1 MRPLPEPVTS
11 RDSSTAPSGGVCS
24 RAGAVIL
31 AGLSAKKDLRLP
43 VFLEF
48 AFAIGAIVVA
58 ASLFTNAVEILGGR
72 LNLGQGAVGS
82 VLAAVGTALPETM
95 IPVVA
100 ILAAVF
106 AGRDPE
112 TAGEIGIGAIL
123 GAPFMLATLAMFVVG
138 ASALV
143 FRNRREHGAEIRCS
157 EVAAD
162 EFPWCKAPGKSVN
175 IDADTIGRDIAFFLI
190 FFAVAAGVGVVDL
203 LYPLKITLALLLVVA
218 YALYVRRTLH
228 SGAALEEVP
237 ERLTFWRRN
246 SPPPSWAVVGQGLIA
261 LTLIV
266 VGAQIFVDA
275 VEHAAGTAGLPAG
288 LVALVLAPLA
298 TELPEK
304 INSVIWVRDSKDT
317 LALGNITGAMVFQST
332 VPVTFGVLFTPWEL
346 EPLSLF
352 SVVLALV
359 SGGFVYVVLR
369 RRKTLQSW
377 QLMLGGLFY
386 LAFLVGAFIAVV

>member
-1 MRPLPEPVTS
+1 MPVY
-11 RDSSTAPSGGVCS
+11 
-24 RAGAVIL
+24 
-31 AGLSAKKDLRLP
+31 
-43 VFLEF
+43 LEF
-48 AFAIGAIVVA
+48 AIALGAIVVA
-58 ASLFTNAVEILGGR
+58 AWLFTNAVEILGGR

-138 ASALV
+138 ASALA
-143 FRNRREHGAEIRCS
+143 FRNRRESGAEIRCG

-175 IDADTIGRDIAFFLI
+175 IDADTIGRDIAFFLV
-190 FFAVAAGVGVVDL
+190 FFAVAAAVGVVEL
-203 LYPLKITLALLLVVA
+203 LYPLKIALALLLVVA

-228 SGAALEEVP
+228 SGEALEEVP
-237 ERLTFWRRN
+237 ERLTFWRR
-246 SPPPSWAVVGQGLIA
+246 SSVPPTWAVAGQA
-261 LTLIV
+261 LLALGLIV

-275 VEHAAGTAGLPAG
+275 VEHTAEVAGLPAG

-304 INSVIWVRDSKDT
+304 INSVIWVRDGKDT

-332 VPVTFGVLFTPWEL
+332 VPVTFGVLFTRWEL
-346 EPLSLF
+346 EPLNLF

-359 SGGFVYVVLR
+359 SGALIYVVLR
-369 RRKTLQSW
+369 RRKTIQSW

-386 LAFLVGAFIAVV
+386 LVFLAGAVFAVT

>member
-1 MRPLPEPVTS
+1 LFLGY
-11 RDSSTAPSGGVCS
+11 AIALGVI
-24 RAGAVIL
+24 VI
-31 AGLSAKKDLRLP
+31 
-43 VFLEF
+43 
-48 AFAIGAIVVA
+48 A
-58 ASLFTNAVEILGGR
+58 AALFTNAIEIIGGR
-72 LNLGQGAVGS
+72 LSLGQGAVGS

-138 ASALV
+138 ASALT
-143 FRNRREHGAEIRCS
+143 FRNRRAQGSEIRCR

-175 IDADTIGRDIAFFLI
+175 IDADTIARDIAFFLV
-190 FFAVAAGVGVVDL
+190 FFAVAAAVGVVEL
-203 LYPLKITLALLLVVA
+203 LYPLKVALALSLIVA

-237 ERLTFWRRN
+237 ERLTLWRR
-246 SPPPSWAVVGQGLIA
+246 SSAPPSWAVVSQA
-261 LTLIV
+261 LFALALIV

-275 VEHAAGTAGLPAG
+275 VEHTAEVARLPAG

-304 INSVIWVRDSKDT
+304 INSVIWVRDGKDT

-332 VPVTFGVLFTPWEL
+332 VPVTFGVLFTRWEL
-346 EPLSLF
+346 EPLNLF
-352 SVVLALV
+352 SAVLALV
-359 SGGFVYVVLR
+359 SGGIVYVVLR
-369 RRKTLQSW
+369 RRKAIRSW

-386 LAFLVGAFIAVV
+386 LVFLVGAAFAVL

>member
-1 MRPLPEPVTS
+1 VVA
-11 RDSSTAPSGGVCS
+11 TAGED
-24 RAGAVIL
+24 IL
-31 AGLSAKKDLRLP
+31 AGSPIRKDLLLP
-43 VFLEF
+43 VYLEF
-48 AFAIGAIVVA
+48 AVALGAIVVA
-58 ASLFTNAVEILGGR
+58 AAIFTNAIEILGGR
-72 LNLGQGAVGS
+72 LSLGQGAVGS

-138 ASALV
+138 ASALYY
-143 FRNRREHGAEIRCS
+143 RNRRVSGAEVRC
-157 EVAAD
+157 EGVAAD
-162 EFPWCKAPGKSVN
+162 DFPWCKAPGKSVN
-175 IDADTIGRDIAFFLI
+175 IDADTISRDLAFFLI
-190 FFAVAAGVGVVDL
+190 FFAVAAAVGVVEL
-203 LYPLKITLALLLVVA
+203 LYPLKIALALLLVVA

-228 SGAALEEVP
+228 SGEALEEVP
-237 ERLTFWRRN
+237 DRLTLWRR
-246 SPPPSWAVVGQGLIA
+246 SSAPPTWAVVGQA
-261 LTLIV
+261 LLALALIV

-275 VEHAAGTAGLPAG
+275 VEHTAEFAGLPAG

-304 INSVIWVRDSKDT
+304 INSVIWIRDGKDT

-332 VPVTFGVLFTPWEL
+332 VPVTFGVLFTRWEL
-346 EPLSLF
+346 EPLNLF

-359 SGGFVYVVLR
+359 SGVLIYVALR
-369 RRKTLQSW
+369 RSKTLQSW
-377 QLMLGGLFY
+377 QLMLGGIFY
-386 LAFLVGAFIAVV
+386 LAFLTGAVIAVF